1 MKRRTIH
8 GPMTTSVSAT
18 LPRQAAMSVL
28 VALSATHLL
37 NDTIQSLI
45 PAIYPIIKQSYQ
57 LDYVQIGLIS
67 LTFQISASL
76 LQPCVGFVTDR
87 HPMPYSMVAGMACS
101 LIGLIALAYAGS
113 YGLLLLASACVG
125 LGSSIFHPEATRL
138 ARKASGGRHG
148 LAQGIFQIGG
158 QIGSAIG
165 PLLAAFVIVP
175 WGQSSLGWFSV

>member
-1 MKRRTIH
+1 M
-8 GPMTTSVSAT
+8 M
-18 LPRQAAMSVL
+18 
-28 VALSATHLL
+28 
-37 NDTIQSLI
+37 
-45 PAIYPIIKQSYQ
+45 
-57 LDYVQIGLIS
+57 
-67 LTFQISASL
+67 
-76 LQPCVGFVTDR
+76 DR
-87 HPMPYSMVAGMACS
+87 HQLRYAMVAGMISS

-138 ARKASGGRHG
+138 ARSASGGRHG

-175 WGQSSLGWFSV
+175 WGQSSLGWFSIAALVAIASLAPVRQVAVQMQIGDAFRAAFVTIAAFTGIGAWLAWSMPLRRL